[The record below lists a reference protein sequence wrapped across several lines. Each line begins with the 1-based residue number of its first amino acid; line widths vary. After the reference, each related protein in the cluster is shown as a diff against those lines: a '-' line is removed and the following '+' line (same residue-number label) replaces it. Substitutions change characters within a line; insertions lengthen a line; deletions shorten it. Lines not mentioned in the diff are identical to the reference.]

1 MRRVIGVVMTYLGL
15 QGEQG
20 EILEIIG
27 CLFLQV
33 EDVGE
38 DSLEGWGLD
47 RTGSPI
53 GSRVIADSESVRL
66 LFFHV

>member
-1 MRRVIGVVMTYLGL
+1 MVMTYLSL
-15 QGEQG
+15 QGQQG

-38 DSLEGWGLD
+38 DSLEGRGLD
-47 RTGSPI
+47 RTGSSI